1 MSNKNKP
8 TLNVQAV
15 KQPTQQAQTPELT
28 SEGKDLATN
37 TDPQNQATDPQL
49 PNTSEDQE
57 APAVTDTKAT
67 EAQDPATNTTD
78 TATAPQDQQPAAE
91 VTVTDPVKA
100 IDPQPEIKPVDN
112 NLKTI
117 EISANTPRPQRNNVG
132 IQTKV
137 AEDETKMSSAEL
149 INKATREKN
158 LNMSIFQEDVAGVI
172 QKLSSGND
180 CDELQ
185 AAKYAE
191 SLYRRI
197 VQSINADKT
206 TEEFG
211 QQWTFLVQHYKEN
224 KDDGFGAHRAFRGV
238 RHWSLGHEAYQLYQ
252 ALWSLIDATNRYN
265 YDKAA
270 IMRVVNFQK
279 IANNS
284 LLNEAGRGR
293 LMSFYI

>member
-1 MSNKNKP
+1 
-8 TLNVQAV
+8 
-15 KQPTQQAQTPELT
+15 
-28 SEGKDLATN
+28 
-37 TDPQNQATDPQL
+37 
-49 PNTSEDQE
+49 
-57 APAVTDTKAT
+57 
-67 EAQDPATNTTD
+67 
-78 TATAPQDQQPAAE
+78 
-91 VTVTDPVKA
+91 
-100 IDPQPEIKPVDN
+100 
-112 NLKTI
+112 
-117 EISANTPRPQRNNVG
+117 
-132 IQTKV
+132 
-137 AEDETKMSSAEL
+137 MSSAEL

-158 LNMSIFQEDVAGVI
+158 LNMSIFQEDVTGVI

-206 TEEFG
+206 TEEFA

-224 KDDGFGAHRAFRGV
+224 KNDGFGAHRAFRGV